1 MTREQPAARL
11 VSPVAP
17 AGTTRHLLGDAMI
30 DPELI
35 RTPGDRDRYALDGVG
50 TLHLEGIFSR
60 RATAEAAGQRWQI
73 ARRGF
78 WRQLQATDAA
88 RVVVVG
94 TFDRRLRGGGS
105 LYWRGRR
112 LALRRASMWRAR
124 YALADG
130 DRELALLDAT
140 RWRSRP
146 VTITVDDETALEPGL
161 LLYATFVVRTLADD
175 GSASTVAAT
184 TAATTSSG

>member
-1 MTREQPAARL
+1 
-11 VSPVAP
+11 
-17 AGTTRHLLGDAMI
+17 MI
-30 DPELI
+30 DLELI

-60 RATAEAAGQRWQI
+60 RATAEAAGERWQI

-88 RVVVVG
+88 GVVVG
-94 TFDRRLRGGGS
+94 TFDRQLRGGGI

-112 LALRRASMWRAR
+112 LVLRRASMWRER

-130 DRELALLDAT
+130 DRDLALLDAT
-140 RWRSRP
+140 RWGPRP